1 MTEGHLIWCKE
12 DLPYVPAK
20 LRRMLFDTFHK
31 LNHPGPDVT
40 ARKMSERYYWKGM
53 TQQVMEWATE

>member
-31 LNHPGPDVT
+31 LHHPGPDVT
-40 ARKMSERYYWKGM
+40 AKKMSERY
-53 TQQVMEWATE
+53 